1 MYKLVTTDTCL
12 EMSELMLINHHLSN
26 KHCFSSLA
34 CLCVQK
40 QQWPK
45 MDLQVC
51 VQIQIMM

>member
-34 CLCVQK
+34 CLCVRK